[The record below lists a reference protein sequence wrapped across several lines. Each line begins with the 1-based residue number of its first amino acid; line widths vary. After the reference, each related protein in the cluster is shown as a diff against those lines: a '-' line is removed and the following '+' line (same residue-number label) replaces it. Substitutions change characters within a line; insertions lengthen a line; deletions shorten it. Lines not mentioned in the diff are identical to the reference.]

1 MKNLNDAPVTGVLA
15 KEDVI
20 DIKKE
25 YVATEGGFDT
35 GAMVKPA
42 TKDNLVLTFDPV
54 ARALLSSS
62 ALNEADWFVG
72 SDGEIKVKTASANF
86 LPGVDDGSKCCV
98 PVGSEELCQGEY
110 ILRPLCAMQ
119 CFAGIDEYIAGDMV
133 RNSSFENNVLSNGVS
148 RNEQRLS
155 RLRRAYLFIMERH
168 LVSGIPTATP
178 GNQVRPF
185 YGLANIMAGAQAINS
200 SAGLIAGLEDAKC
213 RLMALGV
220 DMSRVRIGLH
230 PLAIAGA
237 MEALQG
243 LDKLPVGVTVNQDG
257 TFSYYGA
264 QILPSRHVAVDEVN
278 NTGYGYVWVD
288 GVTGAK
294 VWRGVDNPL
303 VVTDETVS
311 DGAYTANFANCFQK
325 CTAAV
330 NAGLV
335 GTTDILQN
343 ILLTDLPLGSCSV
356 GDAAFGLS
364 KYLFPQTD
372 IV

>member
-168 LVSGIPTATP
+168 LVS
-178 GNQVRPF
+178 
-185 YGLANIMAGAQAINS
+185 
-200 SAGLIAGLEDAKC
+200 
-213 RLMALGV
+213 
-220 DMSRVRIGLH
+220 LH
-230 PLAIAGA
+230 LYW
-237 MEALQG
+237 
-243 LDKLPVGVTVNQDG
+243 
-257 TFSYYGA
+257 F
-264 QILPSRHVAVDEVN
+264 
-278 NTGYGYVWVD
+278 
-288 GVTGAK
+288 
-294 VWRGVDNPL
+294 
-303 VVTDETVS
+303 
-311 DGAYTANFANCFQK
+311 
-325 CTAAV
+325 
-330 NAGLV
+330 
-335 GTTDILQN
+335 
-343 ILLTDLPLGSCSV
+343 LLW
-356 GDAAFGLS
+356 
-364 KYLFPQTD
+364 
-372 IV
+372 